1 VDKLTLVAAGKIP
14 IEECT
19 EKEQW
24 CFRVFNYI
32 HDLILGPPA
41 PATDAEIFKALK
53 VKWPEISRTT
63 VHRYITMCKKT
74 FSFQGIV
81 DKDWERY
88 FFLQQNI
95 RLYNM
100 AMSTNNHM
108 AAERILASRAKY
120 ANLDKLDRVKPH
132 PDTYGNH
139 NYYVIFKTNNSES
152 ILKLDLNNTHKL
164 SPEALDNVIKEINAN
179 SFSEHDQILDE
190 YIKSGTNDK

>member
-1 VDKLTLVAAGKIP
+1 
-14 IEECT
+14 
-19 EKEQW
+19 
-24 CFRVFNYI
+24 
-32 HDLILGPPA
+32 
-41 PATDAEIFKALK
+41 
-53 VKWPEISRTT
+53 
-63 VHRYITMCKKT
+63 
-74 FSFQGIV
+74 
-81 DKDWERY
+81 
-88 FFLQQNI
+88 
-95 RLYNM
+95 M